1 MKQKLYKRIADL
13 CVAEKRCSPDW
24 KLKHR
29 DRLINYAQNNLPHGS
44 GIDSGCI
51 LWIDDSGADKIIIK
65 FSYHFMNDKG
75 MYDGWE
81 DYKLTLRPDFL
92 NDFTMTITG
101 KNRDDVKNYFYDTFD
116 YALRQL
122 VD

>member
-1 MKQKLYKRIADL
+1 MKQELYKQIANL
-13 CVAEKRCSPDW
+13 CVAEKHCFPDW

-29 DRLINYAQNNLPHGS
+29 ERLINYAQNYLPHGS
-44 GIDSGCI
+44 GIDLGCEIDIDKSGV
-51 LWIDDSGADKIIIK
+51 DKIIIK
-65 FSYHFMNDKG
+65 FSYHFMDQSG

-81 DYKLTLRPDFL
+81 DYNLILFPDFV
-92 NDFTMTITG
+92 NGFSIKSIG
-101 KNRDDVKNYFYDTFD
+101 RNRDDAIDYFYDTFD

>member
-1 MKQKLYKRIADL
+1 MKQELYKQIANL
-13 CVAEKRCSPDW
+13 CIAEKQCSPDW
-24 KLKHR
+24 KFKHR
-29 DRLINYAQNNLPHGS
+29 ERLINYAQNNLPSGS

-65 FSYHFMNDKG
+65 FSYHFMNENG

-81 DYKLTLRPDFL
+81 DYELTLRPDFVNGFL
-92 NDFTMTITG
+92 MKITG
-101 KNRDDVKNYFYDTFD
+101 KNRDDVKDYFYDTFD